1 MAIGQI
7 EIQGQITRA
16 HDVTMFKHNEDTRG
30 LVEQANAGNEVAKQA
45 EEHVTRVNR
54 GDRTENK
61 NKKFDA
67 KEKGSNE
74 YRGDGGQNRKKEPE
88 KEKEPDGKV
97 LLKGM
102 GDYDVSF

>member
-16 HDVTMFKHNEDTRG
+16 QDFTAYKHNEDTKG
-30 LVEQANAGNEVAKQA
+30 MVDQSNVGISFAKQV
-45 EEHVTRVNR
+45 ENQMTKVNR
-54 GDRTENK
+54 GKQTEFQ

-74 YRGDGGQNRKKEPE
+74 YNGDGGRRGKK
-88 KEKEPDGKV
+88 KDEKEPDGKV
-97 LLKGM
+97 ILKSIGNF
-102 GDYDVSF
+102 DISL

>member
-16 HDVTMFKHNEDTRG
+16 QDFTTYKHNEDTKG
-30 LVEQANAGNEVAKQA
+30 MVEQSNVGISFAKQV
-45 EEHVTRVNR
+45 ENQVTKVNR
-54 GDRTENK
+54 GEQPEFQ

-74 YRGDGGQNRKKEPE
+74 YSGDGGRRGKK
-88 KEKEPDGKV
+88 KDEKEPDGKV
-97 LLKGM
+97 ILKGI
-102 GDYDVSF
+102 GNFDISL